1 MAGSFNKIDYRLRP
15 AKHAERVML
24 CDLLRRM
31 RFASLESYQ
40 YVGFGSV
47 AFVDFR
53 MIHRALGIKEMLSI
67 EGSDDD
73 AEQERFRKNKPYDG
87 LKLEFGNS
95 SSVLPNI
102 DFEKK
107 SIVWLD
113 YDDLLTRSMATD
125 LGIVARNIVSGSFLG
140 VTFTAD
146 FPADRATRDGA
157 LDRLKAQFPEFVPED
172 AKAGQFVGP
181 GIAEFGRATLGA
193 LLGKA
198 LEDADAGR
206 PSDQK
211 RQAIQVCFF
220 RYADGAPMATV
231 GWIVV
236 AAADLDAFEASNLQA
251 LPFYRSG
258 SDSFRIRMPLVT
270 PYEIREM
277 ERTLPDLDAAAN
289 LNWIPLKERKA
300 FGDIYRYLPH
310 FAVMEPT
317 G

>member
-1 MAGSFNKIDYRLRP
+1 
-15 AKHAERVML
+15 
-24 CDLLRRM
+24 
-31 RFASLESYQ
+31 
-40 YVGFGSV
+40 
-47 AFVDFR
+47 
-53 MIHRALGIKEMLSI
+53 MLSI
-67 EGSDDD
+67 EGSDDED
-73 AEQERFRKNKPYDG
+73 EQERFRKNKPYDG
-87 LKLEFGNS
+87 LRLEFGHS
-95 SSVLPNI
+95 STVLPNI

-113 YDDLLTRSMATD
+113 YDGLLARSMATD
-125 LGIVARNIVSGSFLG
+125 LGIVARNVVSGSFLG

-146 FPADRATRDGA
+146 FPAVRANRDTA

-172 AKAGQFVGP
+172 AKAAQFIGP

-193 LLGKA
+193 LLEKA

-206 PSDQK
+206 PPDQK

-251 LPFYRSG
+251 LPFYRNG
-258 SDSFRIRMPLVT
+258 AESFRIRMPLVT

-277 ERTLPDLDAAAN
+277 ERTLPDLDAAAS
-289 LNWIPLKERKA
+289 LNWIPLKERQA